1 MLFDEKPNHW
11 GHFGLTWNSHCWWW
25 HLALANTVVPC
36 CWHKFVVP
44 DPLLAFLLSM
54 VHDLAVD
61 TEFAVPWCIWTLAW
75 SRFIAGIVSLIVV
88 LTSVVIGPSSGSL
101 LIAPRL
107 LFLLRLESCDFWY
120 SGVRFSRVQDGVDRG
135 DPFSFLTWSSVK
147 KTWYTSSTV
156 SWDWSLWEIRHCT
169 FSGAAAQKT
178 CVLRII
184 SLCLLSCN
192 LVWSCRRHN
201 FHWGSGT
208 ICPAWSR
215 KLWDSC
221 WVCVLA

>member
-1 MLFDEKPNHW
+1 MTIGAFVRVVIMLFDEKPNHW

-88 LTSVVIGPSSGSL
+88 LTSVVIGPSSRSL

-107 LFLLRLESCDFWY
+107 LFLLRLESCDFWF
-120 SGVRFSRVQDGVDRG
+120 SGVRFSLVRDGVDRG
-135 DPFSFLTWSSVK
+135 DPFFFFDPVFGKEIVWLKEIVK
-147 KTWYTSSTV
+147 EGKSI
-156 SWDWSLWEIRHCT
+156 L
-169 FSGAAAQKT
+169 
-178 CVLRII
+178 
-184 SLCLLSCN
+184 
-192 LVWSCRRHN
+192 
-201 FHWGSGT
+201 
-208 ICPAWSR
+208 
-215 KLWDSC
+215 
-221 WVCVLA
+221 